1 MSDGSEQRSKV
12 TRTGTYAAAP
22 DALWALVRDF
32 GGIDKIM
39 PGLEGVEVEGK
50 GLGQVR
56 RIPAAKGG
64 VVVESLDV
72 FDDEARILT
81 YSIVEAPLPFRDY
94 SATMVVSETEGGGS
108 QLTWTGSFFADGI
121 PVEKAERL
129 AGNIYAGG
137 IAGYR
142 AALGE
147 DG

>member
-1 MSDGSEQRSKV
+1 MSDGSQQRSEV
-12 TRTGTYAAAP
+12 TRTGSYAATP
-22 DALWALVRDF
+22 DALWALVRNF
-32 GGIDKIM
+32 GGIDEIM
-39 PGLEGVEVEGK
+39 PGLEGVEVEGE
-50 GLGQVR
+50 GVGQLR
-56 RIPAAKGG
+56 RIPAANGG

-72 FDDEARILT
+72 LDDEARTLT

-94 SATMVVSETEGGGS
+94 SATMVVSGTEGGGS
-108 QLTWTGSFFADGI
+108 ELTWTGRFFADGI